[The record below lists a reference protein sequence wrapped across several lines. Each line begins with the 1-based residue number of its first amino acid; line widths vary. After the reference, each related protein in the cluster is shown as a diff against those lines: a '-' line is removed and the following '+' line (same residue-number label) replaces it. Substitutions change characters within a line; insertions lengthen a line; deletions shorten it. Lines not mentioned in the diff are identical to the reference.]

1 MLFVKDK
8 ELETWVSAMNR
19 SFEYTKF
26 AVLFQFL
33 SSLTRLDPF
42 GPFTH
47 YIFEDLFYHFKIPVR
62 INLPIRSR
70 DPARRRVIP
79 YCSRHIHLRARI
91 GSLNQLFVQPPV
103 FSLEEYNDEDVLIDS
118 IPRSEDISRKK
129 FEGIMI
135 IKVCG
140 DCAGKTSLS
149 QQHVQVP
156 FASVSHE
163 RGVDRQASEAPGVLD
178 ANV

>member
-8 ELETWVSAMNR
+8 ELETWVSTMNR
-19 SFEYTKF
+19 SFGCTKF
-26 AVLFQFL
+26 AVQFQFL
-33 SSLTRLDPF
+33 SSLASLDPF

-47 YIFEDLFYHFKIPVR
+47 YIFEDLFYHFEIPVR

-70 DPARRRVIP
+70 DPACRRIIP
-79 YCSRHIHLRARI
+79 YCSRRINLRARI
-91 GSLNQLFVQPPV
+91 DSLNQLFVQPPV
-103 FSLEEYNDEDVLIDS
+103 FSLEEYNDEDILIDS

-129 FEGIMI
+129 FECIMI

-140 DCAGKTSLS
+140 DCASKTNLSL
-149 QQHVQVP
+149 QYVPVP

-163 RGVDRQASEAPGVLD
+163 SGVDRQASEAPGVLD